1 MKNIG
6 IVGLGLIGGSYG
18 LALRQTGKY
27 RIFGYDADPEHQ
39 SLALELGLADDILSE
54 PVWSSLD
61 GVILAVPVDVLPSL
75 ARQVLDKTN
84 DNCWVA
90 DTGSIKSVLA
100 RKLADHP
107 GRDRFVLSHPIA
119 GTEYSGPSAA
129 LPDLFK
135 GKINI
140 ITDPEDSRPDLLE
153 EVVQIHRDLA
163 MEVHFMPS
171 DEHDRHIAYVSHL
184 SHISAFMLGKTVLE
198 TEPSEKNIFL
208 MAGSGFASTVR
219 LAKSSPETW
228 TPIFTENKDAILPV
242 LKKYRENL
250 DVFIRLLENE
260 DKKTIFELLKDINR
274 IEGIIDDIHQKHGKR

>member
-39 SLALELGLADDILSE
+39 DLALELGLADDILSE

-84 DNCWVA
+84 GNCWVA

-107 GRDRFVLSHPIA
+107 GRGRFVLSHPIA
-119 GTEYSGPSAA
+119 GTEYSGPLAA
-129 LPDLFK
+129 LPDLFT

-140 ITDPEDSRPDLLE
+140 ITDPEDSRQDLLE
-153 EVVQIHRDLA
+153 QVTEIHRDLA

-198 TEPSEKNIFL
+198 TEPSEKNIFFDGRQRFRFHRTFGQEF
-208 MAGSGFASTVR
+208 AG
-219 LAKSSPETW
+219 
-228 TPIFTENKDAILPV
+228 
-242 LKKYRENL
+242 NL
-250 DVFIRLLENE
+250 DAYFYGKQRCNSAGFEKIPGKSGRFHPFIGE
-260 DKKTIFELLKDINR
+260 
-274 IEGIIDDIHQKHGKR
+274 